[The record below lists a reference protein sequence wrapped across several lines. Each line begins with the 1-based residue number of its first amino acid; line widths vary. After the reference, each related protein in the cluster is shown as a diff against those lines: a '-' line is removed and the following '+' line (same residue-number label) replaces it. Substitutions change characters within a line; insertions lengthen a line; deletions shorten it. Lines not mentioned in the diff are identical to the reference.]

1 MNQKTKVSKS
11 LLWFSIISMSMVF
24 AGLTSAY
31 IVRRSSGEWIFFD
44 LPNQFFLSAILLLIT
59 SLFLNKSYYS
69 LKKDKLSLSY
79 LLCFFSFF
87 TAVFFCYSQFS
98 AWKQMYLDE
107 IYFSGQKS
115 HPAGSYVYVMS
126 VLHLLHVFAGIIL
139 LLSMIGAIV
148 LTYRKREGVKRQSY
162 FTQISRE
169 RKDSVKLIDVNFKE
183 GVKIDD

>member
-139 LLSMIGAIV
+139 LLYNLLQFYKNKFSSKNTLTLDLTRIYWNFVDILWIYIIV
-148 LTYRKREGVKRQSY
+148 FLFLVK
-162 FTQISRE
+162 
-169 RKDSVKLIDVNFKE
+169 
-183 GVKIDD
+183 